1 MIFRN
6 DSISFE
12 QKKDEIS
19 WRRSQLSAVKQ
30 ALLEKRL
37 YGNLESNAQLQL
49 IPRRSQRGLVP
60 LSFAQ
65 QRIWFLHQ
73 LEPNSAAYN
82 QVASIH
88 VTGSLDLK
96 VLEQSLNEII
106 QRHEALRTN
115 FAIAEEESVQIIAP
129 ALTITLP
136 IVDLRNL
143 PKVEREQEIQRR
155 TTEEVQQ
162 LFDLE
167 QGPLLRS
174 IVLHLSETEYLL
186 QITMH
191 HIVTD
196 GWTWGVLVCEL
207 VALYEAFSVGKPS
220 TLPELPIQY
229 ADFAV
234 WQRQWL
240 TGEVLETQVAY
251 WKQQL
256 NNLPTLQLPTDRP
269 RPTVQAFRGAR
280 QTLMLPKALSEKLKV
295 MSQQEGITLFMLLLG
310 AFKTLLNCYTQQ
322 DDIVVGTDIA
332 NRNRPEI
339 EGLIGFFV
347 NQLVLRTNLSG
358 NPTFRELLGRVR
370 DCALSAYA
378 HQDLPFEKLLNA
390 LKLERTRSR
399 MPLFQVKFVLQ
410 NAPLP
415 PFEISDLTIKI
426 LDEVETGETKLDLF
440 LELRETEQGL
450 KGLLEYDTDL
460 FDASTITRMLK
471 HFEIILETVV
481 TQPNTKLNELEQI
494 LKKIDKQQQIVHQVK
509 QKEVSYQKL
518 KNIKRKVI
526 SENL

>member
-1 MIFRN
+1 MTFRN

-19 WRRSQLSAVKQ
+19 RRRSQLSVVKQ
-30 ALLEKRL
+30 TLLKKRL
-37 YGNLESNAQLQL
+37 CGFESNAQLQL
-49 IPRRSQRGLVP
+49 IPRRSQRGSAP

-65 QRIWFLHQ
+65 QRMWFLYQ

-88 VTGSLDLK
+88 ITGSLDLA
-96 VLEQSLNEII
+96 VLEQSLNEIVR
-106 QRHEALRTN
+106 RHEALRTT
-115 FAIAEEESVQIIAP
+115 FAIAEGESVQIIAP
-129 ALTITLP
+129 TLTITLP
-136 IVDLRNL
+136 RVDLRKL
-143 PKVEREQEIQRR
+143 PEVEREQEVQRR
-155 TTEEVQQ
+155 TTQEVQQ

-191 HIVTD
+191 HIITD
-196 GWTWGVLVCEL
+196 GWTWGVLVREL
-207 VALYEAFSVGKPS
+207 VALYEAFSIGKPS

-240 TGEVLETQVAY
+240 AGEVLETQVAF

-256 NNLPTLQLPTDRP
+256 HNLPTLQLPTDRP

-280 QTLMLPKALSEKLKV
+280 QTLMLPKALSQELKV
-295 MSQQEGITLFMLLLG
+295 LSQQEGITLFMLLLA
-310 AFKTLLNCYTQQ
+310 AFKTLLHWYTDQ
-322 DDIVVGTDIA
+322 DDIVVGTDVA

-370 DCALSAYA
+370 DCTLSAYA

-399 MPLFQVKFVLQ
+399 MPLFQVKLVLQ

-415 PFEISDLTIKI
+415 PLDISGLTVNI

-460 FDASTITRMLK
+460 FDASSIARMLK
-471 HFEIILETVV
+471 HFEIILASVV
-481 TQPNTKLNELEQI
+481 TQPDAELNQLEEI
-494 LKKIDKQQQIVHQVK
+494 LKKTDKQQQMLHKIK
-509 QKEVSYQKL
+509 QKEVFYQKL
-518 KNIKRKVI
+518 KNVQRKVI